1 MDDLIALLPLIA
13 VFLIFYVVL
22 YIPQRRRQKKHKL
35 YIESL
40 KIGDDV
46 VTESGIFG
54 RIVNI
59 TSIVGHT
66 GNAGQANY
74 AASKAGIV
82 GFSKSLAIEYA
93 KKNININ
100 CVSPGF
106 IKTSMTESISEEFKK
121 TLISKIPSGELGTGQ
136 DVSNCVAFL
145 ASDLSNYITGETI
158 HVNGGMYMS

>member
-22 YIPQRRRQKKHKL
+22 YIPQRRRQKKHNL

-59 TSIVGHT
+59 
-66 GNAGQANY
+66 
-74 AASKAGIV
+74 KD
-82 GFSKSLAIEYA
+82 
-93 KKNININ
+93 
-100 CVSPGF
+100 
-106 IKTSMTESISEEFKK
+106 ESITLVLKK
-121 TLISKIPSGELGTGQ
+121 GEIEILKSKILH
-136 DVSNCVAFL
+136 N
-145 ASDLSNYITGETI
+145 
-158 HVNGGMYMS
+158 